1 MKKSISWFINNFEE
15 IFCVIFMS
23 TMVVSLLLQVF
34 FRYVIGK
41 SLPWSE
47 EISRYAFL
55 FLVYSATI
63 LSTKNKTHI
72 RVTAQF
78 KPLPPKIRKIFIW
91 LSDLIWIVF
100 NCVVIY
106 KGLEVFISMGKNKYI
121 SPVLGWDIKYIFII
135 VPLSFFLMTL
145 RILQNYYQDYIK
157 VKGEGGNLNA
167 S

>member
-1 MKKSISWFINNFEE
+1 MKKSISWFIKNFEE
-15 IFCVIFMS
+15 FFCVVFMS
-23 TMVVSLLLQVF
+23 TMVISLLLQVY
-34 FRYVIGK
+34 FRYFVGK

-55 FLVYSATI
+55 FLVYFATI

-78 KPLPPKIRKIFIW
+78 KPLPAKIRKLFTW
-91 LSDLIWIVF
+91 SSDLIWLVF

-135 VPLSFFLMTL
+135 VPLSFFLMTV
-145 RILQNYYQDYIK
+145 RILQNYYLDYFK
-157 VKGEGGNLNA
+157 AKKEGGNLNA